1 MRHSNRLFLYYPLL
15 VGVLLGLLQTG
26 LFFQMTFTLSSSF
39 GTFLLV
45 TLCWLLGSAL
55 GVTQQ
60 TRLGYATGLF
70 LILALLAY
78 SICGALLLILP
89 FDTTLWPLY
98 GGLVLLM
105 GLYPG
110 VFFARMSAYY
120 PARTLLTRENN
131 GFIIGLV
138 MGTLLFML
146 VGRAVL
152 WIAPFALAGV
162 VLWLGEPTSK
172 MVEQT
177 QIQVALPSN
186 HS

>member
-1 MRHSNRLFLYYPLL
+1 MHRSNRLFLYYPLL

-55 GVTQQ
+55 GVTQHA
-60 TRLGYATGLF
+60 RLNYTTSVY

-78 SICGALLLILP
+78 SLCGVLLLILP
-89 FDTTLWPLY
+89 FDTALWPLY

-110 VFFARMSAYY
+110 VFFARMSAFF
-120 PARTLLTRENN
+120 PARALLTRENN

-152 WIAPFALAGV
+152 WIAPFALAAV

-172 MVEQT
+172 MATAE
-177 QIQVALPSN
+177 
-186 HS
+186 